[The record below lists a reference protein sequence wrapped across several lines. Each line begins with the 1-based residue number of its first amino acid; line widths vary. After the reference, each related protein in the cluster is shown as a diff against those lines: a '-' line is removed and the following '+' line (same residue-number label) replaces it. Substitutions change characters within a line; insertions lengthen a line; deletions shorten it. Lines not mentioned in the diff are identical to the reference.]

1 MDETGGNEGKNLA
14 QDMKKEA
21 IETEKY
27 YKEVKLELNK
37 VYLQNV
43 IIGEKHINDEEK
55 HIDNVLYNIYIDF
68 KGKNVLIGTIN
79 QKGILEPNLA
89 LLEDEKY
96 SDEEKKQLGNMLNVL
111 GLEQEKVNIDELQE
125 QLREKKNLTKKEFEK
140 AMKKE
145 EKETIKDDNEKEEKT
160 NEEGQKEIKDKE
172 RISKVY
178 NVNSKNIV
186 HLNTTG
192 EKITE
197 RKDFSELVQWAKGK
211 KDIYVISNRYGMID
225 KIVEKKDGKF
235 NEIETGMPK
244 VHGNNPSISIQR
256 IGKDKITEEKPL
268 KVYELDS
275 KTALATV
282 RNEWGELEVLY
293 CRKQEGKQEYV
304 ATAIPEKSTKNY
316 RQLGQNEREIMSPE
330 YKSARDLS
338 NFADNV
344 LEAKDLD
351 ERGVPSKEKGV
362 QAYEVNGTNEQNA
375 KLVKENIIEDL
386 YKRLGITEQMKAGLM
401 PGQLQYLDKKLNI
414 EADEIIDLMSN
425 NKEISYEEAVEQI
438 EGKNAREQDNE
449 DSKDDN
455 FLPGNRRRH

>member
-1 MDETGGNEGKNLA
+1 MDETGGNEEKNLA

-21 IETEKY
+21 VENEKY
-27 YKEVKLELNK
+27 YKDVKLALQK
-37 VYLQNV
+37 VYLENV
-43 IIGEKHINDEEK
+43 TIGEKHINNEEK
-55 HIDNVLYNIYIDF
+55 HKDNVSYNIYIDF
-68 KGKNVLIGTIN
+68 KGKQVLMGTIN
-79 QKGILEPNLA
+79 QEGKLEPNLE

-125 QLREKKNLTKKEFEK
+125 QLKEKKGLTKKEFEK
-140 AMKKE
+140 SMKKE
-145 EKETIKDDNEKEEKT
+145 EKEATKDDNEKDEQIIEE
-160 NEEGQKEIKDKE
+160 EQKETENKE
-172 RISKVY
+172 QIAKVY

-197 RKDFSELVQWAKGK
+197 NKDFSDLVQWAKGK
-211 KDIYVISNRYGMID
+211 EDVYVISNRYGMID

-235 NEIETGMPK
+235 NEIETEMPK
-244 VHGNNPSISIQR
+244 VHGNNPSVNIQR
-256 IGKDKITEEKPL
+256 IGKDRITEEKPL

-293 CRKQEGKQEYV
+293 CRRQEGKQEYV
-304 ATAIPEKSTKNY
+304 ATAIPEKSDKNY

-330 YKSARDLS
+330 YKSARELSDL
-338 NFADNV
+338 ADNV

-362 QAYEVNGTNEQNA
+362 QSYEVSGTDEQNA
-375 KLVKENIIEDL
+375 KIVKENIIEDL

-425 NKEISYEEAVEQI
+425 NKEISYEEAVKQI

-449 DSKDDN
+449 DSKDDD
-455 FLPGNRRRH
+455 FLPGNRRH